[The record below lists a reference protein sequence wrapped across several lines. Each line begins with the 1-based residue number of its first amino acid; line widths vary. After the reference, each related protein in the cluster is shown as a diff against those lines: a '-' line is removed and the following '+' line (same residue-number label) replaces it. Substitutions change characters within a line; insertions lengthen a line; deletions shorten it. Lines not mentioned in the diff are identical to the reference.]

1 MKIAVQAMQPFIMI
15 RKLQQLLSIAAQVIR
30 KIESEADKKAELSE
44 LKGYDLKGLD
54 VYELKQ
60 V

>member
-1 MKIAVQAMQPFIMI
+1 MQPFIMI
-15 RKLQQLLSIAAQVIR
+15 RKLQQLLPIGAQVIR